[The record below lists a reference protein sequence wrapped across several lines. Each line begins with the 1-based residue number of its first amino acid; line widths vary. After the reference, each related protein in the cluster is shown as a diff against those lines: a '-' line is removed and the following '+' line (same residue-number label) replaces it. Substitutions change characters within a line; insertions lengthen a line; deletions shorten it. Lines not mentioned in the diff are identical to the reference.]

1 LYLIFQGNNTM
12 LKKVNP
18 VERILLRHKKIS
30 EKVLKEI
37 KNNNLNSGNYMGKT
51 LVDHGYIHTQTLLET
66 LSTELGLP
74 YIKKDQYPNSG
85 LPVEG
90 LSISEAFLREKIIF
104 PLQLKENNLIVAV
117 FDPFDL
123 YTIEDLKVSLGKN
136 IRVVL
141 SSEQDILESIE
152 LHYGKG
158 GSSAMDR
165 MVGNINDDDL
175 HGLDSM
181 DENTEHIRDMASEA
195 PVIKLVNHIIS
206 EAIESRA
213 SDIHF
218 EPFADELL
226 LRYRIDGI
234 LHEFDPPPK
243 RLSSAITTRIKIM
256 AKMDISE
263 RRLPQDGRIK
273 LKILGKDIDMRVSTL
288 PTLHGES
295 VVMRILDRGNLL
307 LDLSQ
312 MGFPKKVHEELE
324 ALILKPYGKLLV
336 TGPTGSGKTTTLYAA
351 LSKIN
356 TPNKKIITVED
367 PVEYQMRGINQIHVK
382 SQIGLNFASG
392 LRSIVRQDP
401 DVIMVGE
408 IRDPETAEI
417 SIQAAL
423 TGHLVFSTVHTNDA
437 AGAITRLL
445 DMGIENFLIS
455 SALLGVLAQ
464 RLVRVICP
472 DCKAEKPLAPALRIE
487 MEHLGKK
494 DIKVYHGKGCKA
506 CSQTGFRGRCGIY
519 ELLVID
525 DKIRELILKKST
537 AQIIRDQARQKG
549 MTTLREDG
557 WDKVVKGITT
567 VEEILRVTQNDRI

>member
-1 LYLIFQGNNTM
+1 M
-12 LKKVNP
+12 LKKVDP

-30 EKVLKEI
+30 EKVLQEVKT
-37 KNNNLNSGNYMGKT
+37 NNLHSHNFLGKT
-51 LVDHGYIHTQTLLET
+51 LADHGYIHTQTLMET
-66 LSTELGLP
+66 LSTELRLP
-74 YIKKDQYPNSG
+74 YVKKSQFPKSG

-90 LSISEAFLREKIIF
+90 LSISDTFLREKVIL
-104 PLQLKENNLIVAV
+104 PLQLKDDTLVVAV
-117 FDPFDL
+117 FDPFDQ

-152 LHYGKG
+152 ALYGEG

-165 MVGNINDDDL
+165 MVGDINDEDL

-181 DENTEHIRDMASEA
+181 EESTEHIRDMASEA

-213 SDIHF
+213 SDIHL
-218 EPFADELL
+218 EPFDDDLF

-234 LHEFDPPPK
+234 LHEFDSPPK
-243 RLSSAITTRIKIM
+243 RLSAAITTRIKIM

-288 PTLHGES
+288 PTLYGES
-295 VVMRILDRGNLL
+295 VVMRILDRGSLE

-312 MGFPKKVHEELE
+312 MGFPEKSLEQLEEL
-324 ALILKPYGKLLV
+324 IRKPYGKMLV

-351 LSKIN
+351 LSQIN
-356 TPNKKIITVED
+356 TPDKKIITIED

-382 SQIGLNFASG
+382 SQIGLDFAGG

-408 IRDPETAEI
+408 IRDPETADI

-472 DCKAEKPLAPALRIE
+472 DCKEETSLTPILRKE
-487 MEHLGKK
+487 MGQLEQEGF
-494 DIKVYHGKGCKA
+494 KVYRGKGCKA
-506 CSQTGFRGRCGIY
+506 CSNTGFRGRCGIY

-525 DKIRELILKKST
+525 DNIRELVLKKST
-537 AQIIRDQARQKG
+537 AQIICDQARKTG
-549 MTTLREDG
+549 MRTLREDG
-557 WDKVVKGITT
+557 WDKVIKGITT
-567 VEEILRVTQNDRI
+567 VEEILRVTLNDRN

>member
-1 LYLIFQGNNTM
+1 M

-30 EKVLKEI
+30 EKVLQEVKTSDLHS
-37 KNNNLNSGNYMGKT
+37 NGYMGKT
-51 LVDHGYIHTQTLLET
+51 LVDHGYIHTQTLMET
-66 LSTELGLP
+66 LSVELKLP
-74 YIKKDQYPNSG
+74 YIKKDQFPKTG

-90 LSISEAFLREKIIF
+90 LSISEDFLRENVIF
-104 PLQLKENNLIVAV
+104 PLQHKDDTLIVAV

-123 YTIEDLKVSLGKN
+123 HTIEDLKVSLGKN

-141 SSEQDILESIE
+141 SGEQDILESIGV
-152 LHYGKG
+152 HYGKG
-158 GSSAMDR
+158 GGSAMDR
-165 MVGNINDDDL
+165 MVGDINDEDL
-175 HGLDSM
+175 HGLDSL
-181 DENTEHIRDMASEA
+181 DESTEHIRDMASEA

-213 SDIHF
+213 SDIHI

-273 LKILGKDIDMRVSTL
+273 LQILGKDIDMRVSTL

-295 VVMRILDRGNLL
+295 VVMRILDRGSLV

-312 MGFPKKVHEELE
+312 MGFPKKVHEQLE

-472 DCKAEKPLAPALRIE
+472 ECKEEAHLTPTLRQE
-487 MEHLGKK
+487 MTQLGRE
-494 DIKVYHGKGCKA
+494 DIKVYHGKGCNA

-525 DKIRELILKKST
+525 DEIRELILKKST
-537 AQIIRDQARQKG
+537 AQTICDQARKTG

-557 WDKVVKGITT
+557 WDKVAKGITT
-567 VEEILRVTQNDRI
+567 VEEILRVTLNDRN

>member
-1 LYLIFQGNNTM
+1 M
-12 LKKVNP
+12 LKKVDP

-30 EKVLKEI
+30 EKVLQEVKT
-37 KNNNLNSGNYMGKT
+37 NNLHSHNFLGKT

-66 LSTELGLP
+66 LGAELRLP
-74 YIKKDQYPNSG
+74 YIKKDQFPKSG

-90 LSISEAFLREKIIF
+90 LSISDTFLREKVIL
-104 PLQLKENNLIVAV
+104 PLQLKDDTLIIAV
-117 FDPFDL
+117 FDPFDQ

-141 SSEQDILESIE
+141 SGEQDILESIE
-152 LHYGKG
+152 AHYGEG
-158 GSSAMDR
+158 ASSAMDR
-165 MVGNINDDDL
+165 MVDNINDEDL
-175 HGLDSM
+175 HGLDSL
-181 DENTEHIRDMASEA
+181 DESTEHIRDMASEA

-213 SDIHF
+213 SDIHL
-218 EPFADELL
+218 EPFDDELL

-234 LHEFDPPPK
+234 LHEFDHPPK

-288 PTLHGES
+288 PTLYGES
-295 VVMRILDRGNLL
+295 VVMRILDRGSLV
-307 LDLSQ
+307 LDLNQ
-312 MGFPKKVHEELE
+312 MGFSEKILSQLEEL
-324 ALILKPYGKLLV
+324 IRKPYGKMLV

-351 LSKIN
+351 LSQIN
-356 TPNKKIITVED
+356 TPDKKIITIED

-382 SQIGLNFASG
+382 SKIGLDFAGG

-408 IRDPETAEI
+408 IRDPETADI

-472 DCKAEKPLAPALRIE
+472 DCKEETALTPILRTE
-487 MEHLGKK
+487 MGQLLKE
-494 DIKVYHGKGCKA
+494 DIKVYRGKGCKA
-506 CSQTGFRGRCGIY
+506 CSNTGFRGRCGIY

-525 DKIRELILKKST
+525 DNIRELVLKKST
-537 AQIIRDQARQKG
+537 AQTICDQARQTG
-549 MTTLREDG
+549 MRTLREDG
-557 WDKVVKGITT
+557 WDKVIKGITT
-567 VEEILRVTQNDRI
+567 VEEILRVTLSDRN

>member
-1 LYLIFQGNNTM
+1 M
-12 LKKVNP
+12 LKKTDP
-18 VERILLRHKKIS
+18 VERILLRHKKIT
-30 EKVLKEI
+30 EKALEEVKT
-37 KNNNLNSGNYMGKT
+37 NNLHTGSYLGKT
-51 LVDHGYIHTQTLLET
+51 LTDHGYIHTQILLET
-66 LSTELGLP
+66 LSTELRLP
-74 YIKKDQYPNSG
+74 YIKKGQYPKSG

-90 LSISEAFLREKIIF
+90 LTITETFLREKIIF
-104 PLQLKENNLIVAV
+104 PLQLKGDTLIVAV
-117 FDPFDL
+117 YDPFDL

-152 LHYGKG
+152 TYYGEEDG
-158 GSSAMDR
+158 SAMNR
-165 MVGNINDDDL
+165 MVGDIQDDDL
-175 HGLDSM
+175 HGLDTLDDS
-181 DENTEHIRDMASEA
+181 TEHIRDMASEA

-206 EAIESRA
+206 QAIETRA
-213 SDIHF
+213 SDIHL
-218 EPFADELL
+218 EPFEEDLS

-234 LHEFDPPPK
+234 LHAMEPPPK

-256 AKMDISE
+256 SKLDISE

-288 PTLHGES
+288 PTLYGES
-295 VVMRILDRGNLL
+295 VVMRILDRDNLV

-312 MGFPKKVHEELE
+312 MGFPEKELRLVEEL
-324 ALILKPYGKLLV
+324 IQKPYGKFLV
-336 TGPTGSGKTTTLYAA
+336 TGPTGSGKTTTLYAG

-356 TPNKKIITVED
+356 TPDKKIITIED

-382 SQIGLNFASG
+382 SQIGLNFADG

-401 DVIMVGE
+401 DVIMIGE
-408 IRDPETAEI
+408 IRDPETADI

-472 DCKAEKPLAPALRIE
+472 DCKEEATLTPTLEAEMGLLHKE
-487 MEHLGKK
+487 NV
-494 DIKVYHGKGCKA
+494 KVYSGKGCKA
-506 CSQTGFRGRCGIY
+506 CSNTGFRGRCGIY
-519 ELLVID
+519 ELLVVD
-525 DKIRELILKKST
+525 DSIRELILKKST
-537 AQIIRDQARQKG
+537 AQTICDQARKMG
-549 MTTLREDG
+549 MRTLREDG

-567 VEEILRVTQNDRI
+567 VEEILRVTLNDRN

>member
-1 LYLIFQGNNTM
+1 M

-37 KNNNLNSGNYMGKT
+37 KNNNLHSGSYMGKT

-66 LSTELGLP
+66 LSTELRLP
-74 YIKKDQYPNSG
+74 YVKRDQYPKSG
-85 LPVEG
+85 LPVED
-90 LSISEAFLREKIIF
+90 LSISETFLREKIIF
-104 PLQLKENNLIVAV
+104 PLQLKEDSLIVAV
-117 FDPFDL
+117 YDPFDL

-152 LHYGKG
+152 AHYGKG

-175 HGLDSM
+175 HGLDS
-181 DENTEHIRDMASEA
+181 DESTEHIRDMASEA

-295 VVMRILDRGNLL
+295 VVMRILDRGSLL

-312 MGFPKKVHEELE
+312 MGFPKQVYEELE
-324 ALILKPYGKLLV
+324 ELILKPYGKLLV

-472 DCKAEKPLAPALRIE
+472 DCKEEKPLAQALRAEIG
-487 MEHLGKK
+487 HLGKEN
-494 DIKVYHGKGCKA
+494 IKVYQGKGCKA

-549 MTTLREDG
+549 MKTLREDG
-557 WDKVVKGITT
+557 WDKVIKGITT
-567 VEEILRVTQNDRI
+567 VEEILRVTQNDRN

>member
-1 LYLIFQGNNTM
+1 M
-12 LKKVNP
+12 LKKIDP
-18 VERILLRHKKIS
+18 VERILLRHKKITEKALS
-30 EKVLKEI
+30 EVKANHLHTGSY
-37 KNNNLNSGNYMGKT
+37 LGKT
-51 LVDHGYIHTQTLLET
+51 LADHGYIHTQALLET
-66 LSTELGLP
+66 LSSELRLP
-74 YIKKDQYPNSG
+74 YIKKDQYPKSA
-85 LPVEG
+85 LPVQG
-90 LSISEAFLREKIIF
+90 LTITETFLREKVIF
-104 PLQLKENNLIVAV
+104 PLQIKDDTLILAV

-136 IRVVL
+136 IRIVL

-152 LHYGKG
+152 AYYGEEG
-158 GSSAMDR
+158 GSAMNR
-165 MVGNINDDDL
+165 MVSDIQKDDM
-175 HGLDSM
+175 HGLDSL
-181 DENTEHIRDMASEA
+181 DESTEHIRDMASEA

-206 EAIESRA
+206 EAIEARA
-213 SDIHF
+213 SDIHL

-234 LHEFDPPPK
+234 LHEMEPPPK

-256 AKMDISE
+256 SKLDISE

-295 VVMRILDRGNLL
+295 VVMRILDRGNLV
-307 LDLSQ
+307 LDLSH
-312 MGFPKKVHEELE
+312 MGFPEKELQQIQE
-324 ALILKPYGKLLV
+324 LIKKPYGKFLV

-351 LSKIN
+351 LSQIN
-356 TPNKKIITVED
+356 KPDKKIITIED

-382 SQIGLNFASG
+382 AQIGLNFADG

-408 IRDPETAEI
+408 IRDPETADI

-445 DMGIENFLIS
+445 DMGIENFLLS

-472 DCKAEKPLAPALRIE
+472 ECKEEAPLTPTLKLE
-487 MEHLGKK
+487 MGLLDKENV
-494 DIKVYHGKGCKA
+494 KVYRGKGCSA
-506 CSQTGFRGRCGIY
+506 CSQTGFKGRCGIY

-525 DKIRELILKKST
+525 DSIRELILKKTT
-537 AQIIRDQARQKG
+537 AQAICDQGRKKG
-549 MTTLREDG
+549 MRTLREDG
-557 WDKVVKGITT
+557 WDKVIKGVTT
-567 VEEILRVTQNDRI
+567 VEEILRVTLSDRN

>member
-1 LYLIFQGNNTM
+1 M
-12 LKKVNP
+12 LKKVDP

-30 EKVLKEI
+30 EKVLQEVKA
-37 KNNNLNSGNYMGKT
+37 NNMHSGNYLGKT
-51 LVDHGYIHTQTLLET
+51 LADHGYIHTQTLLET
-66 LSTELGLP
+66 LSAELRLP
-74 YIKKDQYPNSG
+74 YIKRDQYPKSG

-90 LSISEAFLREKIIF
+90 LSISDAFLKEKVIF
-104 PLQLKENNLIVAV
+104 PLQLKNETLTVAV

-136 IRVVL
+136 IRIVL
-141 SSEQDILESIE
+141 SSEQDILKSIE
-152 LHYGKG
+152 TYYGKG
-158 GSSAMDR
+158 EGTAMDR
-165 MVGNINDDDL
+165 MVGDINDEDM
-175 HGLDSM
+175 HSLDSQ
-181 DENTEHIRDMASEA
+181 DESTEHIRDMASEA

-213 SDIHF
+213 SDIHI
-218 EPFADELL
+218 EPFAEELI

-256 AKMDISE
+256 AKLDISE

-273 LKILGKDIDMRVSTL
+273 LQILGKDIDMRVSTL
-288 PTLHGES
+288 PTLYGES
-295 VVMRILDRGNLL
+295 VVMRILDRGSLV

-312 MGFPKKVHEELE
+312 MGFPEKELKQLE

-356 TPNKKIITVED
+356 TPDRKIITIED

-382 SQIGLNFASG
+382 SQIGLNFAGG

-408 IRDPETAEI
+408 IRDPETADI

-472 DCKAEKPLAPALRIE
+472 NCKEETPLPPALRAEIGILE
-487 MEHLGKK
+487 NEEV
-494 DIKVYHGKGCKA
+494 KVYHGKGCKN

-519 ELLVID
+519 ELLIID
-525 DKIRELILKKST
+525 DELRELILKKAT
-537 AQIIRDQARQKG
+537 AQTICDQARQAG
-549 MTTLREDG
+549 MRTLREDG

-567 VEEILRVTQNDRI
+567 VEEILRVTLSDRN

>member
-1 LYLIFQGNNTM
+1 M
-12 LKKVNP
+12 LKKVDP

-30 EKVLKEI
+30 EKVLQEVKT
-37 KNNNLNSGNYMGKT
+37 NNLHSHNFLGKT

-66 LSTELGLP
+66 LSAELRLP
-74 YIKKDQYPNSG
+74 YVKKEQFPKSG

-90 LSISEAFLREKIIF
+90 LSISDTFLREKVIL
-104 PLQLKENNLIVAV
+104 PLQIKDDTLIVAV
-117 FDPFDL
+117 FDPFDQ
-123 YTIEDLKVSLGKN
+123 YTLEDLKVSLGKN

-152 LHYGKG
+152 AYYGEG

-165 MVGNINDDDL
+165 MVGDINDDDL
-175 HGLDSM
+175 HGLDSL
-181 DENTEHIRDMASEA
+181 DESTEHIRDMASEA

-213 SDIHF
+213 SDIHL
-218 EPFADELL
+218 EPFDDHLF

-243 RLSSAITTRIKIM
+243 RLSAAITTRIKIM

-288 PTLHGES
+288 PTLYGES
-295 VVMRILDRGNLL
+295 VVMRILDRGSLV

-312 MGFPKKVHEELE
+312 MGFPKEILGQLEEL
-324 ALILKPYGKLLV
+324 IRKPYGKMLV

-351 LSKIN
+351 LSQIN
-356 TPNKKIITVED
+356 TPDKKIITIED
-367 PVEYQMRGINQIHVK
+367 PVEYQMRGVNQIHVK
-382 SQIGLNFASG
+382 SQIGLDFASG

-408 IRDPETAEI
+408 IRDPETADI

-472 DCKAEKPLAPALRIE
+472 DCKEESSLTPILRAEMGHI
-487 MEHLGKK
+487 GKE
-494 DIKVYHGKGCKA
+494 DIKVYRGKGCKA
-506 CSQTGFRGRCGIY
+506 CSNTGFRGRCGIY

-525 DKIRELILKKST
+525 DNIRDLVLKKST
-537 AQIIRDQARQKG
+537 AQAICDQARQTG
-549 MTTLREDG
+549 MRTLREDG
-557 WDKVVKGITT
+557 WDKVIKGITT
-567 VEEILRVTQNDRI
+567 VEEILRVTLSDRN

>member
-1 LYLIFQGNNTM
+1 M
-12 LKKVNP
+12 
-18 VERILLRHKKIS
+18 
-30 EKVLKEI
+30 
-37 KNNNLNSGNYMGKT
+37 
-51 LVDHGYIHTQTLLET
+51 
-66 LSTELGLP
+66 
-74 YIKKDQYPNSG
+74 
-85 LPVEG
+85 
-90 LSISEAFLREKIIF
+90 
-104 PLQLKENNLIVAV
+104 
-117 FDPFDL
+117 
-123 YTIEDLKVSLGKN
+123 
-136 IRVVL
+136 
-141 SSEQDILESIE
+141 
-152 LHYGKG
+152 
-158 GSSAMDR
+158 
-165 MVGNINDDDL
+165 
-175 HGLDSM
+175 
-181 DENTEHIRDMASEA
+181 
-195 PVIKLVNHIIS
+195 NHIIS

-226 LRYRIDGI
+226 LRYRIDVI

-382 SQIGLNFASG
+382 PQIGLNFASG

-472 DCKAEKPLAPALRIE
+472 DCKEEKPLAPALRAE
-487 MEHLGKK
+487 MGHLGKE

-506 CSQTGFRGRCGIY
+506 CSQTGFRGRCGVY

-525 DKIRELILKKST
+525 DNIRELILKKST

-557 WDKVVKGITT
+557 WDKVIKGITT

>member
-1 LYLIFQGNNTM
+1 M
-12 LKKVNP
+12 LKKTDP
-18 VERILLRHKKIS
+18 VERILLRHKKIT
-30 EKVLKEI
+30 EKTLEEVRS
-37 KNNNLNSGNYMGKT
+37 NNIHTGGYLGKT
-51 LVDHGYIHTQTLLET
+51 LADHGYIHTQALLET
-66 LSTELGLP
+66 LSTELHLP
-74 YIKKDQYPNSG
+74 YIKKEQYPKSG

-90 LSISEAFLREKIIF
+90 LTISATFLRDKIIF
-104 PLQLKENNLIVAV
+104 PLQLKGETLIVAV

-123 YTIEDLKVSLGKN
+123 STIEDLKVSLGKN
-136 IRVVL
+136 IRIVL
-141 SSEQDILESIE
+141 SSEQDILASVETY
-152 LHYGKG
+152 YGEEG
-158 GSSAMDR
+158 GTAMNR
-165 MVGNINDDDL
+165 MVSDIQEDDL
-175 HGLDSM
+175 HGLDILNES
-181 DENTEHIRDMASEA
+181 TEHIRDMASEA

-206 EAIESRA
+206 QAIEARA
-213 SDIHF
+213 SDIHL
-218 EPFADELL
+218 EPFADDLN

-234 LHEFDPPPK
+234 LHELEPPPK

-256 AKMDISE
+256 SKLDISE

-295 VVMRILDRGNLL
+295 VVMRILDRGNLV

-312 MGFPKKVHEELE
+312 MGFPAGVLEQIE
-324 ALILKPYGKLLV
+324 ALIKKPYGKFLV

-351 LSKIN
+351 LSKLN
-356 TPNKKIITVED
+356 TPDKKIITIED

-382 SQIGLNFASG
+382 SQIGLNFADG

-401 DVIMVGE
+401 DIIMVGE
-408 IRDPETAEI
+408 IRDPETADI

-455 SALLGVLAQ
+455 SALLAVLAQ

-472 DCKAEKPLAPALRIE
+472 NCKEEASLTPTIKAEMGILDKE
-487 MEHLGKK
+487 N
-494 DIKVYHGKGCKA
+494 IKVYHGIGCKS

-519 ELLVID
+519 ELLVVD
-525 DKIRELILKKST
+525 DTIRELILKKST
-537 AQIIRDQARQKG
+537 AQTICDQARKKG
-549 MTTLREDG
+549 MRTLREDG
-557 WDKVVKGITT
+557 WDKVVQGTT
-567 VEEILRVTQNDRI
+567 TIEEILRVTLNDRN

>member
-1 LYLIFQGNNTM
+1 M

-18 VERILLRHKKIS
+18 VERILLRHEKIS

-37 KNNNLNSGNYMGKT
+37 KNNNLHSGNYMGKT

-158 GSSAMDR
+158 GGSAMDR

-382 SQIGLNFASG
+382 PQIGLNFASG

-472 DCKAEKPLAPALRIE
+472 DCKEEKPLAPALRAE
-487 MEHLGKK
+487 MGQLGKEN
-494 DIKVYHGKGCKA
+494 IKVYHGKGCKA
-506 CSQTGFRGRCGIY
+506 CSQTGFRGRCGVY

-525 DKIRELILKKST
+525 DNIRELILKKST

>member
-1 LYLIFQGNNTM
+1 M

-30 EKVLKEI
+30 EKVLQEVKTSDLHS
-37 KNNNLNSGNYMGKT
+37 NGYMGKT
-51 LVDHGYIHTQTLLET
+51 LVDHGYIHTQTLMET
-66 LSTELGLP
+66 LSAELKLP
-74 YIKKDQYPNSG
+74 YIKKDQFPKTG

-90 LSISEAFLREKIIF
+90 LSISEDFLRENVIF
-104 PLQLKENNLIVAV
+104 PLQHKDDTLIVAV

-123 YTIEDLKVSLGKN
+123 HTIEDLKVSLGKN

-141 SSEQDILESIE
+141 SGEQDILESIGV
-152 LHYGKG
+152 HYGKG
-158 GSSAMDR
+158 GGSAMDR
-165 MVGNINDDDL
+165 MVGDINDEDL
-175 HGLDSM
+175 HGLDSL
-181 DENTEHIRDMASEA
+181 DESTEHIRDMASEA

-213 SDIHF
+213 SDIHI

-273 LKILGKDIDMRVSTL
+273 LQILGKDIDMRVSTL

-295 VVMRILDRGNLL
+295 VVMRILDRGSLV

-312 MGFPKKVHEELE
+312 MGFPKKVHEQLE

-472 DCKAEKPLAPALRIE
+472 ECKEEAHLTPTLRQE
-487 MEHLGKK
+487 MTQLGRE
-494 DIKVYHGKGCKA
+494 DIKVYHGKGCNA

-525 DKIRELILKKST
+525 DEIRELILKKST
-537 AQIIRDQARQKG
+537 AQTICDQARKTG

-557 WDKVVKGITT
+557 WDKVTKGITT
-567 VEEILRVTQNDRI
+567 VEEILRVTLNDRN

>member
-1 LYLIFQGNNTM
+1 M

-181 DENTEHIRDMASEA
+181 DESTEHIRDMASEA

-351 LSKIN
+351 LIKIN

-472 DCKAEKPLAPALRIE
+472 DCKAEKPLATALRIE

>member
-1 LYLIFQGNNTM
+1 M

-181 DENTEHIRDMASEA
+181 DESTEHIRDMASEA

-537 AQIIRDQARQKG
+537 AQIIRNQARQKG

>member
-1 LYLIFQGNNTM
+1 M
-12 LKKVNP
+12 LKKTDP
-18 VERILLRHKKIS
+18 VERILLRHKKIT
-30 EKVLKEI
+30 EKTLAEVKA
-37 KNNNLNSGNYMGKT
+37 NNIHSGTYLGKT
-51 LVDHGYIHTQTLLET
+51 LADHGYIHTDALLET
-66 LSTELGLP
+66 LSTELRLP
-74 YIKKDQYPNSG
+74 YIKKEKYPKSG

-90 LSISEAFLREKIIF
+90 LTITETFLREKIIF
-104 PLQLKENNLIVAV
+104 PLQIKDNTLIVAV
-117 FDPFDL
+117 YDPFDL
-123 YTIEDLKVSLGKN
+123 YTIEDLKISLGKN
-136 IRVVL
+136 IRIVL
-141 SSEQDILESIE
+141 SSEQDILKSIE
-152 LHYGKG
+152 TYYSAEG
-158 GSSAMDR
+158 GTAMNR
-165 MVGNINDDDL
+165 MVSDIQDDDM
-175 HGLDSM
+175 HGLDTLDDS
-181 DENTEHIRDMASEA
+181 TEHIRDMASEA

-206 EAIESRA
+206 QAIEIRA
-213 SDIHF
+213 SDIHL
-218 EPFADELL
+218 EPFEEELQ

-234 LHEFDPPPK
+234 LHEQESPPK
-243 RLSSAITTRIKIM
+243 RLSAAITTRIKIM
-256 AKMDISE
+256 SKLDISE

-295 VVMRILDRGNLL
+295 VVMRILDRGNLV

-312 MGFPKKVHEELE
+312 MGFPEKVHQQLEEL
-324 ALILKPYGKLLV
+324 IQKPYGKLLV

-351 LSKIN
+351 LNKIN
-356 TPNKKIITVED
+356 KPDKKIITIED

-382 SQIGLNFASG
+382 SQIGLNFAGG

-408 IRDPETAEI
+408 IRDPETADI

-472 DCKAEKPLAPALRIE
+472 DCKEEAPLTPTLKAEMGLLDKE
-487 MEHLGKK
+487 SVN
-494 DIKVYHGKGCKA
+494 VYHGKGCKS

-519 ELLVID
+519 ELLVVD
-525 DKIRELILKKST
+525 DSIRELILKKVT
-537 AQIIRDQARQKG
+537 AQDICDQARKNG
-549 MTTLREDG
+549 MRTLREDG
-557 WDKVVKGITT
+557 WEKVVAGITT
-567 VEEILRVTQNDRI
+567 IEEILRVTLNDRN

>member
-1 LYLIFQGNNTM
+1 M
-12 LKKVNP
+12 LKKTDP
-18 VERILLRHKKIS
+18 VERILLRHKKIT
-30 EKVLKEI
+30 EKALNEVKA
-37 KNNNLNSGNYMGKT
+37 NNLHTGSYLGKT
-51 LVDHGYIHTQTLLET
+51 LADHGYIHTQALLET
-66 LSTELGLP
+66 LSSELRLP
-74 YIKKDQYPNSG
+74 YIKKDQYPKST
-85 LPVEG
+85 LPVSG
-90 LSISEAFLREKIIF
+90 VTITPNFLREKIVF
-104 PLQLKENNLIVAV
+104 PLQIKEDTLILAV
-117 FDPFDL
+117 YDPFDL

-152 LHYGKG
+152 TYYGEAG
-158 GSSAMDR
+158 GSAMNR
-165 MVGNINDDDL
+165 MVNQIQDDDM
-175 HGLDSM
+175 HGLDSL
-181 DENTEHIRDMASEA
+181 DESTEHIRDMASEA

-206 EAIESRA
+206 QAIEARA
-213 SDIHF
+213 SDIHL

-234 LHEFDPPPK
+234 LHELEPPPK

-256 AKMDISE
+256 AKLDISE

-295 VVMRILDRGNLL
+295 VVMRILDRGNMV
-307 LDLSQ
+307 LDLSF
-312 MGFPKKVHEELE
+312 MGFPEKELKQLE

-351 LSKIN
+351 LNKIN
-356 TPNKKIITVED
+356 TPDKKIITIED

-382 SQIGLNFASG
+382 SQIGLNFADG

-408 IRDPETAEI
+408 IRDPETANI

-445 DMGIENFLIS
+445 DMGVENFLIS

-464 RLVRVICP
+464 RLVRIICP
-472 DCKAEKPLAPALRIE
+472 HCKEEAPLTPTLKVEMGILEKE
-487 MEHLGKK
+487 T
-494 DIKVYHGKGCKA
+494 IKVYQGKGCKA

-525 DKIRELILKKST
+525 DSIRELILQKTT
-537 AQIIRDQARQKG
+537 AQIICDQARKKG
-549 MTTLREDG
+549 MRTLREDG

-567 VEEILRVTQNDRI
+567 VEEILRVTLSNRI

>member
-1 LYLIFQGNNTM
+1 M
-12 LKKVNP
+12 LKKVDP

-30 EKVLKEI
+30 EKVFQEVKTS
-37 KNNNLNSGNYMGKT
+37 NLHSHNYLGKT

-66 LSTELGLP
+66 LSAELRLP
-74 YIKKDQYPNSG
+74 YVKKEQYPKSG
-85 LPVEG
+85 LPVAG

-104 PLQLKENNLIVAV
+104 PLQLKDDALIVAV

-141 SSEQDILESIE
+141 SSEQDIMESIE
-152 LHYGKG
+152 AYYGEG
-158 GSSAMDR
+158 GGSAMDR
-165 MVGNINDDDL
+165 MVGDINDDDL
-175 HGLDSM
+175 HGLDSL
-181 DENTEHIRDMASEA
+181 DESTEHIRDMASEA

-213 SDIHF
+213 SDIHL
-218 EPFADELL
+218 EPFADELI

-288 PTLHGES
+288 PTLYGES
-295 VVMRILDRGNLL
+295 VVMRILDRGSLV

-312 MGFPKKVHEELE
+312 MGFPEKVLEQLEEL
-324 ALILKPYGKLLV
+324 IRKPYGKILV

-351 LSKIN
+351 LSRIN
-356 TPNKKIITVED
+356 TPDKKIITIED

-382 SQIGLNFASG
+382 SKIGLNFAGG

-408 IRDPETAEI
+408 IRDPETADI

-445 DMGIENFLIS
+445 DMGVENFLIS

-464 RLVRVICP
+464 RLVRVICSK
-472 DCKAEKPLAPALRIE
+472 CKEEAPLTATLRAEMGLLEKQ
-487 MEHLGKK
+487 
-494 DIKVYHGKGCKA
+494 DVKVYHGKGCNA
-506 CSQTGFRGRCGIY
+506 CSQTGFKGRCGIY
-519 ELLVID
+519 ELLIID
-525 DKIRELILKKST
+525 DKIRELILKKTT
-537 AQIIRDQARQKG
+537 AQIICDQARLTG
-549 MTTLREDG
+549 MRTLREDG
-557 WDKVVKGITT
+557 WDKVVNGITT
-567 VEEILRVTQNDRI
+567 VEEILRVTLSDRN

>member
-1 LYLIFQGNNTM
+1 M
-12 LKKVNP
+12 LKKTDP
-18 VERILLRHKKIS
+18 VERILLRHKKIT
-30 EKVLKEI
+30 EKALEEVKT
-37 KNNNLNSGNYMGKT
+37 NNLHTGNYLGKT
-51 LVDHGYIHTQTLLET
+51 LADHGYIHAQILLET
-66 LSTELGLP
+66 LSAELRLP
-74 YIKKDQYPNSG
+74 YIKKGQYPKSG

-90 LSISEAFLREKIIF
+90 LTITETFLREKIIF
-104 PLQLKENNLIVAV
+104 PLQLKDDTLVVAV
-117 FDPFDL
+117 YDPFDL

-152 LHYGKG
+152 TYYGNEG
-158 GSSAMDR
+158 GSAMNR
-165 MVGNINDDDL
+165 MVGDIQDDDL
-175 HGLDSM
+175 HGLNSLDDS
-181 DENTEHIRDMASEA
+181 TEHIRDMASEA

-206 EAIESRA
+206 QAIEARA
-213 SDIHF
+213 SDIHL
-218 EPFADELL
+218 EPFEEDLS

-234 LHEFDPPPK
+234 LHAMESPPK

-256 AKMDISE
+256 AKLDISE

-288 PTLHGES
+288 PTLYGES
-295 VVMRILDRGNLL
+295 VVMRILDRESLV

-312 MGFPKKVHEELE
+312 MGFPEKELRQMEEL
-324 ALILKPYGKLLV
+324 IQKPYGKLLV

-356 TPNKKIITVED
+356 TPDKKIITIED

-382 SQIGLNFASG
+382 AQIGLNFADG

-401 DVIMVGE
+401 DVIMIGE
-408 IRDPETAEI
+408 IRDPETADI
-417 SIQAAL
+417 AIQAAL

-445 DMGIENFLIS
+445 DMGVENFLIS
-455 SALLGVLAQ
+455 SALIGILAQ

-472 DCKAEKPLAPALRIE
+472 NCKEEAPLTPTLKTE
-487 MEHLGKK
+487 MGLLHKEN
-494 DIKVYHGKGCKA
+494 IKVYHGKGCKA
-506 CSQTGFRGRCGIY
+506 CSQTGFKGRCGIY

-525 DKIRELILKKST
+525 DSIRELILKKTT
-537 AQIIRDQARQKG
+537 AQIICDQARKMG
-549 MTTLREDG
+549 MRTLREDG
-557 WDKVVKGITT
+557 WDKVVQGITT
-567 VEEILRVTQNDRI
+567 VEEILRVTLSDRN